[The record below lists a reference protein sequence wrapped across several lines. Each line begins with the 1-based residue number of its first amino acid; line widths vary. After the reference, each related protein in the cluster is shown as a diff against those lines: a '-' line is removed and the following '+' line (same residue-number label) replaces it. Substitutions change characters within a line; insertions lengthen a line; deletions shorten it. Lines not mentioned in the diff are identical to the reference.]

1 MKKIFFYNSFLIVLV
16 ATWVLAL
23 QACKKDGDG
32 KPDIEPG
39 NPVASNLT
47 PASASGGTLLTLTG
61 TGLGDMRKIVFDKDS
76 VPAPFYTT
84 LNTET
89 AIVFRVPDTVSG
101 GPQNIVLTN
110 GAGRQ
115 LLVPFTGLAFPSV
128 TTVSNYDFVAG
139 TELTLTGNNLETVS
153 KVVLGASTDQ
163 ATIVSKSKK
172 KLVIKMPATT
182 IARAALNITN
192 VTGTLTT
199 TQEFVN
205 IDQAYKIFT
214 EDYGTGF
221 ENGSWGDAAFVSTAE
236 FKTGAKSIGKKYQK
250 GNWHLIGLANWG
262 AGVAQNADY
271 KYLTVWIKGASRDY
285 SLWVMSDKITGGFG
299 NYLDANKINVPANV
313 WTYFKLPLSTINLWA
328 TGTTFNQIGFRIQ
341 GPDAQDETFYF
352 DDLLLVK

>member
-1 MKKIFFYNSFLIVLV
+1 MKKLFFYNSFLIVLV
-16 ATWVLAL
+16 ATWVLAF
-23 QACKKDGDG
+23 QACKKDSDG
-32 KPDIEPG
+32 MPDIESG
-39 NPVASNLT
+39 NPVAENLT
-47 PASASGGTLLTLTG
+47 PSTASGGTLLTLTG

-84 LNTET
+84 LNTEN
-89 AIVFRVPDTVSG
+89 AVVFRVPDTISG

-115 LLVPFTGLAFPSV
+115 LLVPFTGMAYPSV

-139 TELTLTGNNLETVS
+139 AELTLTGNNLETVS
-153 KVVLGASTDQ
+153 KVALNTTNDQ
-163 ATIVSKSKK
+163 ATIVSKTKK

-205 IDQAYKIFT
+205 IDLAYKMFT
-214 EDYGTGF
+214 DDYATGF
-221 ENGSWGDAAFVSTAE
+221 ENASWGDAAFVSTAE
-236 FKTGAKSIGKKYQK
+236 FKTGTTSLGKKYAK

-262 AGVAQNADY
+262 GIVQDPSY
-271 KYLTVWIKGASRDY
+271 KFLTVWIKGASRDY
-285 SLWVMSDKITGGFG
+285 SLYLTTDKTTAGGWNDFPEP
-299 NYLDANKINVPANV
+299 NKVNVPANV
-313 WTYFKLPLSTINLWA
+313 WTYFKIPLSTLNLWA
-328 TGTTFNQIGFRIQ
+328 TGSPFKQIGFRIK
-341 GPDAQDETFYF
+341 GPDAQDETFYI

>member
-1 MKKIFFYNSFLIVLV
+1 MKKIFLYNAFLIVLV

-23 QACKKDGDG
+23 QACKKDSDG
-32 KPDIEPG
+32 MPDMESG
-39 NPVASNLT
+39 NPVATNLT
-47 PASASGGTLLTLTG
+47 PSTASGGTLLTLTG
-61 TGLGDMRKIVFDKDS
+61 TGLGDMRRIVFDKDS

-84 LNTET
+84 LNTES
-89 AIVFRVPDTVSG
+89 AVVFRVPDTISG

-115 LLVPFTGLAFPSV
+115 LLVPFTGLAFPAV
-128 TTVSNYDFVAG
+128 TAVSNYDFTAG

-163 ATIVSKSKK
+163 ATIISKTKK
-172 KLVIKMPATT
+172 QLVIKMPATT

-192 VTGTLTT
+192 VTGTTTT

-214 EDYGTGF
+214 EDYGAGF
-221 ENGSWGDAAFVSTAE
+221 ENGSWGDAAFVSAAE

-250 GNWHLIGLANWG
+250 GNWHLIGLSNWG
-262 AGVAQNADY
+262 SGVAQNADY

-328 TGTTFNQIGFRIQ
+328 TGATFNQLGFRIQ